1 MWNADKLYYNG
12 ESGFIAAYVGN
23 TLVWKLIEGGIKL
36 FISSIDEGK
45 TAVWN
50 GQNLFVGWN
59 TLDLATLP
67 MTSAFYPYLSSIK
80 NAVISEVSFEGF
92 SNDKLKDISEF
103 LWNDSLRKYI
113 NLDKLILTNSVFT
126 TVTRLC
132 FSTNSITNNSDIL
145 NIGTIE
151 GTNIY
156 LPNCESLTHCFK
168 NLKCSNFNLS
178 VIEAPSLISCE
189 YMFANAQI
197 EKAPRFID
205 SKIIN
210 MNHMFDG
217 SSVKEIPIMDCENTI
232 YTNSA
237 FKNCTELTTVGGFIG
252 LKKSVSFN
260 SSPLTAESVENIG
273 NTIGEVKSAAIGF
286 SQHTGN
292 LLTDELRALFTN
304 KGWVI
309 TIS

>member
-12 ESGFIAAYVGN
+12 ESGFVAAYVGN

-59 TLDLATLP
+59 TLDLTTIP
-67 MTSAFYPYLSSIK
+67 MPSSFYPPLSKID
-80 NAVISEVSFEGF
+80 ATISEISFDGF
-92 SNDKLKDISEF
+92 SYDKLTYITDF
-103 LWNDSLRKYI
+103 LWNNSSRKYI
-113 NLDKLILTNSVFT
+113 NIDKLTLTNSVFT
-126 TVTRLC
+126 SVTRLC
-132 FSTNSITNNSDIL
+132 FSTESNTNETL

-151 GTNIY
+151 GPNIS

-178 VIEAPSLISCE
+178 VIEAPSLISCN

-210 MNHMFDG
+210 MSYMFNG

-252 LKKSVSFN
+252 LTKGVSFA

-273 NTIGEVKSAAIGF
+273 NTIGTAKGAAISF

-309 TIS
+309 SIS

>member
-12 ESGFIAAYVGN
+12 ESGFVAAYVGN

-50 GQNLFVGWN
+50 GQTLFVGWN
-59 TLDLATLP
+59 TLDLTTMP
-67 MTSAFYPYLSSIK
+67 MSSSFYPPLSKID
-80 NAVISEVSFEGF
+80 ATILEISFDGF
-92 SNDKLKDISEF
+92 SNDKLTYITDF
-103 LWNDSLRKYI
+103 LWNNSSRKYI
-113 NLDKLILTNSVFT
+113 NIDKLTLTNSVFT
-126 TVTRLC
+126 SVTRLC
-132 FSTNSITNNSDIL
+132 FSTENITNETL

-151 GTNIY
+151 GPNIS

-178 VIEAPSLISCE
+178 VIEAPSLISCD

-210 MNHMFDG
+210 MSYMFNG

-252 LKKSVSFN
+252 LKKGVSFA

-273 NTIGEVKSAAIGF
+273 NTVGTANGAVITF

-304 KGWVI
+304 KGWI
-309 TIS
+309 ISIS

>member
-59 TLDLATLP
+59 TLDL
-67 MTSAFYPYLSSIK
+67 TSIKYPYFYPYLSSIK

-92 SNDKLKDISEF
+92 LYDKLTDITEF
-103 LWNDSLRKYI
+103 LWNGSLRKFI
-113 NLDKLILTNSVFT
+113 DVDKLSLVNCDLTNIT
-126 TVTRLC
+126 HLR
-132 FSTNSITNNSDIL
+132 FSTLDNTTDVL

-151 GTNIY
+151 GNVY
-156 LPNCESLTHCFK
+156 LPNCTSLTRCFYR
-168 NLKCSNFNLS
+168 LQCPNFNLS
-178 VIEAPSLISCE
+178 VVEAPSLISCE

-197 EKAPRFID
+197 EKAPQ
-205 SKIIN
+205 IIGSN
-210 MNHMFDG
+210 ITDISYMFDG
-217 SSVKEIPIMDCENTI
+217 SSVKVIPLMDC
-232 YTNSA
+232 TNVTSTTSA
-237 FKNCTELTTVGGFIG
+237 FRNCTELTTVGGFIG
-252 LKKSVSFN
+252 LTKGVSFA

-273 NTIGEVKSAAIGF
+273 NTIGTISGAVITF

-304 KGWVI
+304 KGW
-309 TIS
+309 TIRIS

>member
-12 ESGFIAAYVGN
+12 DSGFIAAYVGN

-59 TLDLATLP
+59 TLDLSTL
-67 MTSAFYPYLSSIK
+67 TTVSFYPYISNI
-80 NAVISEVSFEGF
+80 NATITEVSFDNYT
-92 SNDKLKDISEF
+92 NDKLKTILQFFWDAST
-103 LWNDSLRKYI
+103 RKFI
-113 NLDKLILTNSVFT
+113 DVDKLSLVNCDLTNITQLS
-126 TVTRLC
+126 
-132 FSTNSITNNSDIL
+132 FSTGGNTTDVL

-151 GTNIY
+151 GNVY
-156 LPNCESLTHCFK
+156 LPNCTSLTRCFYR
-168 NLKCSNFNLS
+168 LQCPNFNLS
-178 VIEAPSLISCE
+178 VIEAAALKNCS
-189 YMFANAQI
+189 YMFSYAQI
-197 EKAPRFID
+197 EKAPR
-205 SKIIN
+205 IIGSN
-210 MNHMFDG
+210 ITDMTYMFDG
-217 SSVKEIPIMDCENTI
+217 SSVKEIPIMDC
-232 YTNSA
+232 TNVTSTTSA

-252 LKKSVSFN
+252 LKKSVSFT

-273 NTIGEVKSAAIGF
+273 NTIGTTNSSTITF
-286 SQHTGN
+286 SQHTDN

-309 TIS
+309 SIS